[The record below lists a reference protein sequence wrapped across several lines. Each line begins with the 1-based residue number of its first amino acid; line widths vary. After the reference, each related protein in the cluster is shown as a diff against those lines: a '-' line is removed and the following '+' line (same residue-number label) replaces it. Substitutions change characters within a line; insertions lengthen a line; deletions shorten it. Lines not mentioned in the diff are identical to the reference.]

1 MRCRDD
7 MRVPVCFAAAILWLS
22 MMPLGAGTVEERED
36 ALSAG
41 AVIVPGNSNIR
52 IFLDRNDA
60 RYRCGEEAVFTV
72 VVGENGG

>member
-41 AVIVPGNSNIR
+41 AVIVPGNSNFWTEMTR
-52 IFLDRNDA
+52 ATAVA
-60 RYRCGEEAVFTV
+60 RRRFSLSL
-72 VVGENGG
+72 